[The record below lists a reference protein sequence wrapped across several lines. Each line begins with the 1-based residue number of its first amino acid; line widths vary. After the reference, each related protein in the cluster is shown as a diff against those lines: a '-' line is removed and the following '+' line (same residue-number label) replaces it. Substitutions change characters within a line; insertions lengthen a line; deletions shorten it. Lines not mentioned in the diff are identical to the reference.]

1 MGKFADRELNKIADG
16 LDSLQTDI
24 ISDLPYI
31 GIEAFKAMFKD
42 IHDPQ
47 YRPHIIAKWIELAG
61 SPIGEVKV
69 VDADNKVMFVMPG
82 IVSPDLK
89 STSELVDQLE
99 FTFVEAEQMN
109 GNFAGSGDA
118 KLSSF
123 MREII
128 KHGRTPTEVWE
139 RVLNEVLPKD
149 DNVNVEDVVEEDEEE
164 FSYFE

>member
-1 MGKFADRELNKIADG
+1 MSEFADRELNKIADG
-16 LDSLQTDI
+16 LDTLQVEVVNE
-24 ISDLPYI
+24 LPYI
-31 GIEAFKAMFKD
+31 GIEAFKAMFKE
-42 IHDPQ
+42 IHNPQ

-61 SPIGEVKV
+61 SPIGEVKI
-69 VDADNKVMFVMPG
+69 VDADNKIMFVMPG
-82 IVSPDLK
+82 IISPDLK
-89 STSELVDQLE
+89 STSDLVDQLE

-139 RVLNEVLPKD
+139 RVLTEVLPKQASEE
-149 DNVNVEDVVEEDEEE
+149 VVVEEEEDD